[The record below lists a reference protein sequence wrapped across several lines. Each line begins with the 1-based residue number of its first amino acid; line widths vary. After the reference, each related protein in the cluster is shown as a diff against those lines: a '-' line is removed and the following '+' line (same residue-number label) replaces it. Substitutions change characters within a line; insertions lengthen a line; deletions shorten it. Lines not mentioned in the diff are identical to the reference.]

1 MNDLIWCNHSW
12 TRRSRSTSHK

>member
-12 TRRSRSTSHK
+12 TRRSRSTRHK